1 MGDLITALLR
11 KWPIMALGGI
21 LWFLGSLLLA
31 RVLAGRTFF
40 DRYVKG
46 GTPEQL
52 AAIRILTCAILLGS
66 TIWENLASSTSLP
79 AEMRQPM
86 GVMRVLYALPLGLD
100 RVVGNAG
107 ELEAFKWFAALIL
120 FLGMVGV
127 ATRITIPLGALCYLL
142 VGGILRQYSW
152 FWHQGIMPLYL
163 MIVLAWTPCGDALSV
178 DRLLKIARN
187 RPVPPADRP
196 TPVYGWSRYAC
207 WIVIALPYVEA
218 GLSKLRN
225 GGLFWWDARNLKPL
239 LYAGA
244 FAPLKLNWALSLR
257 LTHAPD
263 ILFDGL
269 GIATILIELAYGAVL
284 FSRLARR
291 ILPYAAAFMHLGVWL
306 LQNILFYDLLL
317 LQLVFV
323 DWFKIRD
330 TVGRRRMT
338 RHGQAAPITTPT
350 SPRPTRAAPAH
361 GVSPLGVSAIAVAVA
376 LVWILGIEFYP
387 LTGWPMYSD
396 WRPSTEVVQTKVYA
410 RDESGAV
417 FRAYLSDAIPALAG
431 TRAVPFLSTCF
442 DANDTTGIR
451 LCRSLLAAAAAAYN
465 RIAPPGRR
473 VVQFELKKWS
483 WDLRAFPSDPLH
495 ATLVGDT
502 IVTIPQSNST
512 SADRQPMY

>member
-1 MGDLITALLR
+1 MGDLLAALLR
-11 KWPIMALGGI
+11 KWPVLALGGI
-21 LWFLGSLLLA
+21 LWLLGSLLLA
-31 RVLAGRTFF
+31 RVLATRTFF

-66 TIWENLASSTSLP
+66 TIWENLASSASLP

-86 GVMRVLYALPLGLD
+86 GVMRVLYALPGGLD

-107 ELEAFKWFAALIL
+107 ELEALKWFAALIL
-120 FLGMVGV
+120 SLGMLGV
-127 ATRITIPLGALCYLL
+127 ATRITIPLGALGYLL

-163 MIVLAWTPCGDALSV
+163 MIVLAWTPCGDAMSV

-187 RPVPPADRP
+187 RPVPPADSP
-196 TPVYGWSRYAC
+196 ASVYGWSRYAC

-218 GLSKLRN
+218 GLSKVRN
-225 GGLFWWDARNLKPL
+225 GGLFWWDARNIKPL

-244 FAPLKLNWALSLR
+244 FAPVKLNWALSLR

-263 ILFDGL
+263 ILFEAL
-269 GIATILIELAYGAVL
+269 GIASILIELAYGAVL

-291 ILPYAAAFMHLGVWL
+291 ILPYAAAFMHLGIWL
-306 LQNILFYDLLL
+306 LQNILFYDMLL

-323 DWFKIRD
+323 DWSKIRD
-330 TVGRRRMT
+330 TVRRRLAAG
-338 RHGQAAPITTPT
+338 HGQAAPITATT
-350 SPRPTRAAPAH
+350 APRPTRAAAPAH

-376 LVWILGIEFYP
+376 LVWVVGVEFYP
-387 LTGWPMYSD
+387 LTGWPMYSR
-396 WRPSTEVVQTKVYA
+396 WQPSAEVGQTKVYT

-417 FRAYLSDAIPALAG
+417 LRAYLSDAIPALAG
-431 TRAVPFLSTCF
+431 TRAVPSLSKCF
-442 DANDTTGIR
+442 DPNDAAGIR
-451 LCRSLLAAAAAAYN
+451 LCRGLLAAAAAAYN

-483 WDLRAFPSDPLH
+483 WDLRAFPTDPRH
-495 ATLVGDT
+495 ATLVGD
-502 IVTIPQSNST
+502 IVFTIPPSD
-512 SADRQPMY
+512 SAHR